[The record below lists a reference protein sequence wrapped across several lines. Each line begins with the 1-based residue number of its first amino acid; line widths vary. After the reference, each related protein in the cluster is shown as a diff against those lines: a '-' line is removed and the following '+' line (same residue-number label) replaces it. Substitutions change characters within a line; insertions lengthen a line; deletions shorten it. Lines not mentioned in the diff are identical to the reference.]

1 LELAWVSLQ
10 ATSADGSTE
19 TSLWRRQ
26 ETPAGFARL
35 MTMSFPIRN
44 VSGWKSV
51 EFEIAVLVNG
61 SLQSANH
68 RAGLF
73 ARLAEECVARRL

>member
-1 LELAWVSLQ
+1 
-10 ATSADGSTE
+10 
-19 TSLWRRQ
+19 
-26 ETPAGFARL
+26 
-35 MTMSFPIRN
+35 MTMSFPIGN
-44 VSGWKSV
+44 VAGCKSV

-73 ARLAEECVARRL
+73 VRLAEECVARNAPMT